1 MGENKKTVMES
12 AVQALNSRGVLFSGS
27 LYLYTEFLLF
37 TFYFLLSLTYS
48 TVAARYFKI
57 LST

>member
-27 LYLYTEFLLF
+27 LYLYTEFLFF
-37 TFYFLLSLTYS
+37 TFYFLLFTFFDLLNSCS
-48 TVAARYFKI
+48 EVF
-57 LST
+57 